1 MLSCDAVARNL
12 SAAIR
17 ARIEKH
23 PRPHLERRHRD
34 VISSVRPWR
43 GRSSIRSASPC
54 GGMRCW
60 SPATPSWRRSPGAR
74 TRWHCWSPSSTC
86 VTSSRSRS
94 SPPISI
100 TACGA
105 SKAVRIV
112 LFVEDLA
119 RRYDVP
125 CASEAASV
133 PPGNVEAEARR
144 LRYAFLERAADQLGA
159 TKIATG
165 HTRDDQAETVLLRV
179 LRGAGRRGLGGIR
192 PRRGRIIRPMLGCDR
207 IQVRAFLVERGL
219 AWRRDYSNF
228 DLTLERSRMRHGF
241 LPALAREFN
250 PRLAAALA
258 DLADLMREEDALLD
272 RLAAVGAR
280 SDALESPVLNAIE
293 PPLARRAI
301 RQWWRRHGSGQRL
314 GRTHVEAVRHLAS
327 RASDGGEIAVPG
339 GAVTRARTPLEIP
352 QRCRSRRP
360 ARTLAV
366 SARPEPGPGYA
377 REDGAF
383 ASRSPPPATPSS
395 PGTPCASSTPTWWA
409 RPSSSATGGPETACD
424 RSVSVVTPRS
434 SASSRRGASHV
445 TCETIILWSFA
456 TEKCCGCRAADGAT
470 ADCRVPRRHAATS
483 SDVIRRPNESA

>member
-1 MLSCDAVARNL
+1 MARTL
-12 SAAIR
+12 LDTLRESV
-17 ARIEKH
+17 
-23 PRPHLERRHRD
+23 RRHAMLEPGDTVLAAVSGGADSVALLVALLDLRD
-34 VISSVRPWR
+34 EFEITIAAAHLDHGLR
-43 GRSSIRSASPC
+43 GVES
-54 GGMRCW
+54 
-60 SPATPSWRRSPGAR
+60 GADR
-74 TRWHCWSPSSTC
+74 
-86 VTSSRSRS
+86 
-94 SPPISI
+94 
-100 TACGA
+100 
-105 SKAVRIV
+105 

-119 RRYDVP
+119 RRYEVP

-250 PRLAAALA
+250 PRLTAALA
-258 DLADLMREEDALLD
+258 DLADVMREEDLLLD

-314 GRTHVEAVRHLAS
+314 GRTHVDAVR
-327 RASDGGEIAVPG
+327 
-339 GAVTRARTPLEIP
+339 
-352 QRCRSRRP
+352 
-360 ARTLAV
+360 
-366 SARPEPGPGYA
+366 
-377 REDGAF
+377 
-383 ASRSPPPATPSS
+383 
-395 PGTPCASSTPTWWA
+395 
-409 RPSSSATGGPETACD
+409 
-424 RSVSVVTPRS
+424 
-434 SASSRRGASHV
+434 
-445 TCETIILWSFA
+445 
-456 TEKCCGCRAADGAT
+456 
-470 ADCRVPRRHAATS
+470 
-483 SDVIRRPNESA
+483 

>member
-1 MLSCDAVARNL
+1 MARTL
-12 SAAIR
+12 LDTLRESV
-17 ARIEKH
+17 
-23 PRPHLERRHRD
+23 RRHAMLEPGDTVLAAVPGGADSVALLVALLDLRD
-34 VISSVRPWR
+34 EFEITIVAAHLDHGLR
-43 GRSSIRSASPC
+43 GVES
-54 GGMRCW
+54 
-60 SPATPSWRRSPGAR
+60 GADR
-74 TRWHCWSPSSTC
+74 
-86 VTSSRSRS
+86 
-94 SPPISI
+94 
-100 TACGA
+100 
-105 SKAVRIV
+105 

-119 RRYDVP
+119 RRYEVP

-250 PRLAAALA
+250 PRLTAALA
-258 DLADLMREEDALLD
+258 DLADVMREEDLLLD

-314 GRTHVEAVRHLAS
+314 GRTHVDAVRHLAS

-339 GAVTRARTPLEIP
+339 GAVTRAGRYLRFRNGVARAAGRELWQFSLVPNQDLDTPGGWRLRLTESVPGDAVEPGDAVCVIDADLVGETFIV
-352 QRCRSRRP
+352 RNRRP
-360 ARTLAV
+360 GDRLR
-366 SARPEPGPGYA
+366 SLGLG
-377 REDGAF
+377 GH
-383 ASRSPPPATPSS
+383 ASIKRLF
-395 PGTPCASSTPTWWA
+395 
-409 RPSSSATGGPETACD
+409 
-424 RSVSVVTPRS
+424 
-434 SASSRRGASHV
+434 SSRR
-445 TCETIILWSFA
+445 
-456 TEKCCGCRAADGAT
+456 
-470 ADCRVPRRHAATS
+470 VPRHLRDDHPLVVCDGEVLWVPGCGRSDRGLQGPATS
-483 SDVIRRPNESA
+483 RCYVIRLIRRPSESA